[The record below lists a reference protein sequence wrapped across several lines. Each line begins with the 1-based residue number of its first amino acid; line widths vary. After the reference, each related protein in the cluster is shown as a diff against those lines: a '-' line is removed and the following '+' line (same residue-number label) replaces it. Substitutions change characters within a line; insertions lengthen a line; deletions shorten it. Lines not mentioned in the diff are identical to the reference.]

1 MTEPIAD
8 AATLLPP
15 WSGFHHIALVTRDLD
30 ATIRF
35 YRDVLGM
42 EIVFMAPAGE
52 LHGRHGAIRPGGD
65 PDHLGIHFFEYPG
78 APLFTPEDRP
88 LEAAFFDPGATFLSH
103 ISLAL
108 PDEAAGLALR
118 ERLTRHNVV
127 MSPIMDQGGCL
138 AKVGNGLGSPAIGG
152 GIARAVFMG
161 LVVYM
166 FLRSIVDFQAYT

>member
-8 AATLLPP
+8 ASTLLPP

-42 EIVFMAPAGE
+42 EIVFIAPVGE
-52 LHGRHGAIRPGGD
+52 LHGRHCSIRLGGD

-78 APLFTPEDRP
+78 APLFPTEDRT
-88 LEAAFFDPGATFLSH
+88 LEAAFFVPVANLLFH

-127 MSPIMDQGGCL
+127 MSPIMDQGGIWNMAFL
-138 AKVGNGLGSPAIGG
+138 DNNGLPLEAAWPKSAT
-152 GIARAVFMG
+152 V
-161 LVVYM
+161 
-166 FLRSIVDFQAYT
+166 